1 MLAETICTQKIS
13 RGRHPG
19 PRGDLSFSAPKLV
32 TPEGHAL
39 RARRCVLAIDAVA
52 KMRRKRAAYAPIRAH
67 YHGMI
72 TIFWGST
79 RRARPRRV
87 PGNSAR
93 RARAAADA
101 GIASWSSWR
110 ARTRSKAGFAARR
123 AVMFQRPAHRNSVV
137 RDEGTS
143 SRHRG
148 DPADPADTA
157 ADIPRAHHGVN

>member
-1 MLAETICTQKIS
+1 MIEGSTCD
-13 RGRHPG
+13 
-19 PRGDLSFSAPKLV
+19 DLSFSAPKLV

-39 RARRCVLAIDAVA
+39 PSHRQRVGENRRARRCVLAIDAVA
-52 KMRRKRAAYAPIRAH
+52 KMCRRRAAYAPIRVH
-67 YHGMI
+67 YHAMI
-72 TIFWGST
+72 IIFWGST

-101 GIASWSSWR
+101 GIASWSSWC
-110 ARTRSKAGFAARR
+110 ARTRSKAGSQPGAPSR
-123 AVMFQRPAHRNSVV
+123 AERPVRRNSVV

-157 ADIPRAHHGVN
+157 AAIPRAHQGVN